1 MKKISDHYKDI
12 KTKGYKEIYRKIR
25 DFYSFVFLQ
34 RFNRFFFIFYLALKF
49 ANHKKKNF
57 NNNKLNRIIICSVMW
72 GAYKELFIKFGLT
85 SLLSNKNIPLL
96 IERGFKIKFIIAT
109 IPNPTFENQVL
120 NKLQSTLSKDNFEI
134 EFHYY
139 EKMESDKIKQ
149 YLIKIYEQSVK
160 EDTIIWPANPDHSYS
175 DGSISN
181 VISMMDSDD
190 CCIAAPIFRVDEDSF
205 KKQIQSNDGL
215 LISHNDF
222 INISIKCFH
231 KSLIKSFVEET
242 ANNSWLTGISI
253 KQLQNK
259 NLLVTDI
266 VPNVFAARMNKSD
279 IKFFQNKSYNAFDM
293 SWPSKLLIE
302 KRLRIVPSS
311 DIFFAAELT
320 DKNQH
325 IDYNYTLKF
334 NPRNDLKRNLHSNV
348 MGSFTYL
355 INCYK

>member
-1 MKKISDHYKDI
+1 
-12 KTKGYKEIYRKIR
+12 
-25 DFYSFVFLQ
+25 
-34 RFNRFFFIFYLALKF
+34 
-49 ANHKKKNF
+49 
-57 NNNKLNRIIICSVMW
+57 
-72 GAYKELFIKFGLT
+72 
-85 SLLSNKNIPLL
+85 
-96 IERGFKIKFIIAT
+96 
-109 IPNPTFENQVL
+109 
-120 NKLQSTLSKDNFEI
+120 
-134 EFHYY
+134 
-139 EKMESDKIKQ
+139 
-149 YLIKIYEQSVK
+149 
-160 EDTIIWPANPDHSYS
+160 
-175 DGSISN
+175 
-181 VISMMDSDD
+181 MDSDD